1 MEDLFS
7 KTLYFK
13 IPNTTNYSADLAL
26 YFDESKCYIV
36 IGEEFCE
43 KDIYGNDC
51 SCTYVSA
58 IWDAVEDKCFLIDEL
73 VECGYHPNQEDFY
86 SGKFARFVNGKF
98 KTYER

>member
-13 IPNTTNYSADLAL
+13 IPRTTSYSGDLS
-26 YFDESKCYIV
+26 YFDKNKCYIV
-36 IGEEFCE
+36 EGEEFCE
-43 KDIYGNDC
+43 KDRVYGGDC

-73 VECGYHPNQEDFY
+73 VECGYKPDQNDFY
-86 SGKFARFVNGKF
+86 SGKFAIFVDGKF